1 MTAFLAVLPSDLLAV
16 LPLQVAPPSNTWFTR
31 SPEWGWFIVVYF
43 FLGGIAGG
51 AAFLS
56 GLLDLLGDR
65 LDRRM
70 TRIGY
75 LIALVAIIIGGPL
88 LIIDLTRPER
98 FWHMVWKSDTGG
110 PMFKYYSAISL
121 GIWIIMAFVIFVVL
135 AVIVSLADT
144 RREVGSRKSASGD
157 GSLTDSPTDRPAD
170 SIFHKIIALGCI
182 ITGSALAG
190 YTGLVLSGSNRPLW
204 GDTAWITLLFLLSG
218 ISAGGAAMILFG
230 WRQGHLGTVRWIE
243 QMEAYSSVLE
253 LIVLAIIAAT
263 IWSVV
268 RVVWNGAWGAI
279 LLFGVGVLG
288 IVTPIVLYARPRALG
303 PATIPIAALLVLL
316 GGFLLRTVVILSSE
330 AM

>member
-1 MTAFLAVLPSDLLAV
+1 MTALLHDISTSRLLD
-16 LPLQVAPPSNTWFTR
+16 LPLQVAPPSPTWFTD
-31 SPEWGWFIVVYF
+31 SPEWGWYIVVYF

-75 LIALVAIIIGGPL
+75 LIALVAIIIGGPI

-98 FWHMVWKSDTGG
+98 FWHMVWMSDAGG
-110 PMFKYYSAISL
+110 PMFKPYSAISL

-135 AVIVSLADT
+135 AVIASFRGVG
-144 RREVGSRKSASGD
+144 RRTSDVGSTER
-157 GSLTDSPTDRPAD
+157 LTTDDFRLTSVWD
-170 SIFHKIIALGCI
+170 KIVALGCVL
-182 ITGSALAG
+182 TGSALAG
-190 YTGLVLSGSNRPLW
+190 YTGLVLTDTNRPLW
-204 GDTAWITLLFLLSG
+204 GDTVWITLLFLLSG

-230 WRQGHLGTVRWIE
+230 WRQGHPGTVRWIE
-243 QMEAYSSVLE
+243 QMESYSSVLE
-253 LIVLAIIAAT
+253 LIVLAVIAAT

-303 PATIPIAALLVLL
+303 TATVPVAALLVLV
-316 GGFLLRTVVILSSE
+316 GSFLLRAVVILSSE
-330 AM
+330 AI

>member
-1 MTAFLAVLPSDLLAV
+1 MTHLL
-16 LPLQVAPPSNTWFTR
+16 LQVAPPSPTWFTQ
-31 SPEWGWFIVVYF
+31 SPDWGWYIVVYF

-75 LIALVAIIIGGPL
+75 LIALVAIVIGGPL
-88 LIIDLTRPER
+88 LVIDLTRPER

-121 GIWIIMAFVIFVVL
+121 GIWIILAFVIFVGL
-135 AVIVSLADT
+135 AAAASLADIGRFPRWFST
-144 RREVGSRKSASGD
+144 FGEGVLG
-157 GSLTDSPTDRPAD
+157 
-170 SIFHKIIALGCI
+170 KIIALGCI
-182 ITGSALAG
+182 LTGSALAG
-190 YTGLVLSGSNRPLW
+190 YTGLVLTGSNRPLW
-204 GDTAWITLLFLLSG
+204 GDSAWITLLFLLSG

-230 WRQGHLGTVRWIE
+230 WRQGHPGTVRWIE
-243 QMEAYSSVLE
+243 QMESYSSVLE
-253 LIVLAIIAAT
+253 LIVLAVIAAT

-268 RVVWNGAWGAI
+268 RVVWSGAWGAI

-288 IVTPIVLYARPRALG
+288 VVTPIVLYARPRALG
-303 PATIPIAALLVLL
+303 TATVPVAALLVLV
-316 GGFLLRTVVILSSE
+316 GSFLLRAVVILSSE
-330 AM
+330 AI